1 MNYVKLKTKP
11 IDFSGKRT
19 KITKQQITRELM
31 WIHKNYAFSVFS
43 YCGRRGEGTSKKLV
57 EKTGTG
63 NCIGLSYGLQA
74 RLKKK
79 YGVESYVIPAT
90 VPDYINKPEYLDI
103 SHVALMIPGSK
114 NSVFYIADPAFYFVE
129 PIKVDLK
136 KWKFPGSFVMS
147 DIYNESSGDNRE
159 RCESSVHF
167 LESDYELNNYQTIG
181 KNTVVVSCLKGM
193 ESWKY
198 FVTQI
203 VNPDAAITKFFME
216 VWKNKPFITRTKVEK
231 NQVINKISI
240 HHRTNSTITIKE
252 RNSIIYE
259 GSVEDLTKKQL
270 RYLDAKLSITNFR
283 GPKFEKFLLKPQKA
297 GNLGCIFTI

>member
-1 MNYVKLKTKP
+1 MDYVKLKTKP

-19 KITKQQITRELM
+19 KITRRQITRELM

-79 YGVESYVIPAT
+79 YGVESYIIPST
-90 VPDYINKPEYLDI
+90 VPEHIKKPGYLDI
-103 SHVALMIPGSK
+103 SHVALMIPGGK
-114 NSVFYIADPAFYFVE
+114 KSVFYVADPAFYFVE

-136 KWKFPGSFVMS
+136 KWKFPGRFVMS
-147 DIYNESSGDNRE
+147 DIYKATPGDNRE
-159 RCESSVHF
+159 ESQSSVNL
-167 LESDYELNNYQTIG
+167 LESDWELNKYQTIPR
-181 KNTVVVSCLKGM
+181 NTLVVSCLKDM

-198 FVTQI
+198 FITEI
-203 VNPDAAITKFFME
+203 VNPDAAITKFFMA

-240 HHRTNSTITIKE
+240 QHRTNSAITIKE

-259 GSVEDLTKKQL
+259 GNVEDLTPKQL
-270 RYLDAKLSITNFR
+270 RYLDKTFSIKNFR
-283 GPKFEKFLLKPQKA
+283 GSKFEKFLLKPQKA
-297 GNLGCIFTI
+297 GALGCIFSI